1 MIICMYKNEGVGRKF
16 PKSVVGIFFFE
27 MSKGT

>member
-16 PKSVVGIFFFE
+16 PKSVVGIFFE